1 MKTSKYRH
9 PGVVAIYFC
18 VLVLSTSIRLA
29 YAQTSDQGW
38 TLEQMLERALETSPD
53 VHEALADELVSASQ
67 LGRAK
72 AGRLPT
78 ASSRVTTGTSTDG
91 ESSSPGGNDSGNNE

>member
-1 MKTSKYRH
+1 MLWRNRRTSEEEQQVKTSKYRH

-78 ASSRVTTGTSTDG
+78 ASFTGII
-91 ESSSPGGNDSGNNE
+91 SPITAA